1 MNVLRAAPDCSC
13 SPASFTRSV
22 SPSDSLEAPM
32 SIVNDPQ
39 APAIEALGK
48 CELWTHRILIAGFG
62 SIGRGV
68 LPLLL
73 RHLEMS
79 PRQVTVLTAEDRET
93 EAREAAVEYGVGILI
108 QKILPENYRELLP
121 KLLSRGDFLI
131 NLTVEV
137 CSWDLM
143 EWCREVGVLYVDTV
157 AEPWLGG
164 YTDPSL
170 SQSARTNLA
179 MREAV
184 LRLRETETAG
194 APTAISCHG
203 ANPGMVSHFVK
214 QALLNIARDT
224 GLETPVPTTRQQW
237 AALAQT
243 LDIRAI
249 HIAERDFQVMNERK
263 KPGEFVNTWSVNGFV
278 SEGSQPAELG
288 WGTHERELPAD
299 AGTHKDPLA
308 PGIFLNRCGAA
319 TKVRTWAPLAGPFHG
334 FLITHN
340 EALSIADY
348 FSVKSGSQVIY
359 RPTVHYAYHPCDDAV
374 LSVHELAA
382 TEFAGKYTERLISDE
397 IVSGID
403 ELGVLLMGHQ
413 KNAYWYGSRLD
424 IDTARSRA
432 KYNSATTLQVTAA
445 VLAAVVWAIRNPTR
459 GVIEADE
466 LPFDEIM
473 AVAQPYVEPVVG
485 EYTDWNPLQG
495 RGALFAEPH
504 VVRDD
509 PFQFANIRV
518 L

>member
-1 MNVLRAAPDCSC
+1 MNVLPVAPECAP
-13 SPASFTRSV
+13 SPALSV
-22 SPSDSLEAPM
+22 SPAESLSNPAANIP
-32 SIVNDPQ
+32 NDPQ
-39 APAIEALGK
+39 AEAIAALGK

-73 RHLEMS
+73 RHLELL
-79 PRQVTVLTAEDRET
+79 PHQVTILTAEDREK
-93 EAREAAVEYGVGILI
+93 EAREAAANYGVHVLI
-108 QKILPENYRELLP
+108 QKITVENYRELMP
-121 KLLSRGDFLI
+121 TLLSRGDFLI

-137 CSWDLM
+137 CSLALM
-143 EWCREVGVLYVDTV
+143 EWCRTEGVLYLDTV

-164 YTDPSL
+164 YTDPAL
-170 SQSARTNLA
+170 SQAARTNLA
-179 MREAV
+179 QREHV
-184 LRLRETETAG
+184 LRLRETEQAG
-194 APTAISCHG
+194 APTAVSCHG
-203 ANPGMVSHFVK
+203 ANPGLVSHFVK
-214 QALLNIARDT
+214 KAMLNIARDT
-224 GLETPVPTTRQQW
+224 GLDVAVPATRAQW
-237 AALAQT
+237 AALAHT

-249 HIAERDFQVMNERK
+249 HISERDTQVMSERK
-263 KPGEFVNTWSVNGFV
+263 RPGEFVNTWSVNGFV

-288 WGTHERELPAD
+288 WGTHERTLPHD
-299 AGTHKDPLA
+299 AGTHKDPQA

-348 FSVKSGSQVIY
+348 LSVKREGHVVY

-374 LSVHELAA
+374 LSVNELAA

-432 KYNSATTLQVTAA
+432 KYNSATSLQVTAA

-459 GVIEADE
+459 GLVEADE
-466 LPFDEIM
+466 MPFDEIL
-473 AVAQPYVEPVVG
+473 AIAQPYVEPVVG
-485 EYTDWNPLQG
+485 KYTDWTPLQH

-504 VVRDD
+504 VVADD